1 MKKFFKTL
9 PLFLVASLSAC
20 DIAHQ
25 YRQDTLFLFDTVV
38 TVKTTEYHG
47 LMYNVVA
54 QEHTCDILK
63 EVDAISDAYKKR
75 DVTCIYDLNNTN
87 DKIEING
94 QLYLLLTLALEI
106 KEDTPYFNP
115 FIGSLSNKWKE
126 SLAKGKQL
134 SDSVIEEELLKMN
147 NTNLLLEMISDGY
160 KHHHYAQRVGDG
172 LIDVGAI
179 AKGFALDECKAFL
192 HRETEPEYEYM
203 VDAGSS
209 SILLGR
215 NKGDTNYKVKI
226 KDLSKPTY
234 LHLKECFVATS
245 GTSEQ
250 GVEIDGTTYSHIISP
265 LTGSAIN
272 VYDAVIVI
280 SDLKENY
287 GLLTDA
293 LSTVF
298 MMSTLEEVK
307 ELEKSTGVSV
317 ILIDD
322 DNIVYKSESLELY
335 HG

>member
-1 MKKFFKTL
+1 MKKLFKIL
-9 PLFLVASLSAC
+9 PLLMVASLSAC

-63 EVDAISDAYKKR
+63 EVDTISDAYKKR

-94 QLYLLLTLALEI
+94 QLYRLLTLALEI

-115 FIGSLSNKWKE
+115 FIGSLSNEWKE
-126 SLAKGKQL
+126 SLAKGEQL
-134 SDSVIEEELLKMN
+134 SDSIIQEELIKMN
-147 NTNLLLEMISDGY
+147 NTNLLLEMTTDGY
-160 KHHHYAQRVGDG
+160 EHHYYAQRVGEG
-172 LIDVGAI
+172 LIDVSAI
-179 AKGFALDECKAFL
+179 AKGFALDECETFL
-192 HRETEPEYEYM
+192 HKEAEPEYEYM

-215 NKGDTNYKVKI
+215 NKGGTHYKIKI

-293 LSTVF
+293 LSTTF

-307 ELEKSTGVSV
+307 DLEEITGVSV
-317 ILIDD
+317 ILRDD
-322 DNIVYKSESLELY
+322 DNIVYSSEALNL
-335 HG
+335 